1 MKQTVITSKM
11 PFAAIRSCVSY
22 EFDHFN
28 RKEHHSLVG
37 FWLIPFTRHWR
48 DTPHIFVHAQT
59 VDDRS
64 YPDVIT
70 VIAVIIACWF
80 CCCVDYPC
88 AFGSFDWFFM
98 FSPLQGDQA
107 EPDVGIERFTMMKEM
122 GAVVPHLVVEQLP
135 YSTFHYYQ
143 SIFFLPWGAIFTTE
157 GPGSMGLT
165 TVFYQNI

>member
-64 YPDVIT
+64 YPRHHCHCCYHCMLVLLLRWLSMCVRFVWLIFHVLT
-70 VIAVIIACWF
+70 IAG
-80 CCCVDYPC
+80 
-88 AFGSFDWFFM
+88 GSA
-98 FSPLQGDQA
+98 G
-107 EPDVGIERFTMMKEM
+107 PDVGIERFTMMKEM

-135 YSTFHYYQ
+135 YSTFHYQ
-143 SIFFLPWGAIFTTE
+143 SFFFFHGGQFSQQKVQVVWG
-157 GPGSMGLT
+157 
-165 TVFYQNI
+165 